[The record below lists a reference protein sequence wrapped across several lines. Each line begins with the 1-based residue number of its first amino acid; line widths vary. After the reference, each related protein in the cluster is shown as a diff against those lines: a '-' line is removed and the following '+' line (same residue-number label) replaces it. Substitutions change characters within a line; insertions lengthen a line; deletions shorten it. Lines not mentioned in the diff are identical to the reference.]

1 MILAL
6 ALLLLVATPGGSAVV
21 MAQTSPRAAAH
32 DFLSAIESRR
42 WREAA
47 ALVDPEQ
54 LAPYREETLAI
65 LVAWAQQ
72 RDEIRRR
79 PLRRSGALTA
89 LSTEGKLDPQALAR
103 VGDTPLP
110 AIRGVRTLRDLAA
123 LPPADFLAHVLELA
137 DIRSADSPGDL
148 VESSTHRILGAV
160 NESDSVAHVLYR
172 AEDPR
177 VRYDDPYHVE
187 VLATVRRGD
196 RWYVHGSHRGAGFTR
211 LAFLLARL
219 DWLDTERAK

>member
-1 MILAL
+1 
-6 ALLLLVATPGGSAVV
+6 
-21 MAQTSPRAAAH
+21 MAQTSPQAAAH
-32 DFLSAIESRR
+32 DFLAAMEGRR

-72 RDEIRRR
+72 RDAMRRR
-79 PLRRSGALTA
+79 PLRGSGALTA
-89 LSTEGKLDPQALAR
+89 LSTDGKLDPRALAR
-103 VGDTPLP
+103 VGGTPVP

-123 LPPADFLAHVLELA
+123 LPPAEFLAHVAELA
-137 DIRSADSPGDL
+137 DMRSADSLSGSVD
-148 VESSTHRILGAV
+148 SSTHRILGAV

-172 AEDPR
+172 SEGSG

-187 VLATVRRGD
+187 VLAAVRRGD
-196 RWYVHGSHRGAGFTR
+196 RWYVRRGRGGADDFGSLAAFMMR
-211 LAFLLARL
+211 LEEADA
-219 DWLDTERAK
+219 EHK